1 MHRWIRPYAGAHRTA
16 IMALALVLIG
26 AAAFFTAHRVG
37 AQSTPA
43 PADSGTASNGELEI
57 AVKAGFGRLEVNNW
71 NGAWVPFRIS
81 VANQGPAIAGRLV
94 VHTESSNGPTPQAR
108 EFVKEIQL
116 PTGSHQSHEIAAY
129 INSGENPSVR
139 ITSGDRVL
147 IETTVQVQRNFGW
160 SDQLEIAVVD
170 TDPTALNN
178 ISQAQI
184 QQQPIREPFKLG
196 PRSSVQQA
204 AGQPNA
210 QSPPNGPGQPPRRG
224 PRNAGGSGPQ
234 TFSAHPTV
242 IAPEDLPRDFVAY
255 DLLDALVINDAPL
268 SQLSEEQ
275 ARGLRLWVAS
285 GGLLVV
291 TGGADVAGMRANH
304 LDEILPIDAGT
315 AASAAGFPVTDMTQ
329 VYGGFEVA
337 EATLGMNARVKPGA
351 RALLGASDRPVV
363 AERDYGSGLVRF
375 VAINPKLNPY
385 RGWNG
390 AKELWA
396 DLLWPAATAKPR
408 HANWI
413 TTGSRGPSRSGRWGV
428 QDLLFHLAELQPPS
442 TKYVLFFLLAY
453 VLLVGPINYVILRWR
468 RKTDLAWLTIPAVVI
483 LFTLVSVTVAQM
495 SHGGKAVVADTSLVQ
510 LHQAEG
516 IASVTSG
523 LIVVPSAKEVQ
534 QLAFAGSNAY
544 ASDVFNGNQSG
555 SASAAGAIEC
565 ERDQKAY
572 VLRTPMT
579 TRTASLFQLRAIR
592 EAEPPILAAHL
603 AANAVM
609 LKNLGDAQIVK
620 AVYLS
625 AEGASDIFELAAG
638 SEQRVALNSPPTQSF
653 NSWYST
659 QLGENDESELFND
672 LASVL
677 DREVGGDRAFSQ
689 GFFETQAMSDALKKL
704 QRPIVV
710 CFIEKPPTEIAFK
723 NTFKRT
729 SKALYVIHL

>member
-1 MHRWIRPYAGAHRTA
+1 MHRWTRPYTSTRHAAL
-16 IMALALVLIG
+16 IVLALVVLG
-26 AAAFFTAHRVG
+26 AASLFSARGVG
-37 AQSTPA
+37 AQNPPA
-43 PADSGTASNGELEI
+43 QADSGTASNGELEI
-57 AVKAGFGRLEVNNW
+57 AVKAGFGRLEVNSW
-71 NGAWVPFRIS
+71 NGAWVPFRIT
-81 VANQGPAIAGRLV
+81 VANQGPAIVGRLV

-116 PTGSHQSHEIAAY
+116 PTGAHQSHEIAAY

-139 ITSGDRVL
+139 VTAGDRVL
-147 IETTVQVQRNFGW
+147 IETTVQVQRNYGY
-160 SDQLEIAVVD
+160 SDQLDIAVVD

-178 ISQAQI
+178 ISQTQI

-196 PRSSVQQA
+196 ARSSVQQA
-204 AGQPNA
+204 AA
-210 QSPPNGPGQPPRRG
+210 QANPQVSPGGPGQPPRRN
-224 PRNAGGSGPQ
+224 PRNFGSGPQ
-234 TFSAHPTV
+234 TYSAHPTV

-255 DLLDALVINDAPL
+255 DLLDALIINDAPL
-268 SQLSEEQ
+268 SQLSEDQ

-291 TGGADVAGMRANH
+291 TGGADLAGMRANH

-315 AASAAGFPVTDMTQ
+315 AANAAGFAVADMTQ
-329 VYGGFEVA
+329 VYGNFETP

-351 RALLGASDRPVV
+351 RALLGTVDRPVV

-375 VAINPKLNPY
+375 IAINPKLNPY

-396 DLLWPAATAKPR
+396 DLLWPAAQSKPR

-453 VLLVGPINYVILRWR
+453 VLLVGPVNYAILRWR

-495 SHGGKAVVADTSLVQ
+495 SHGGKAVVADASLVQ
-510 LHQAEG
+510 LHQVEG
-516 IASVTSG
+516 ISSITSG

-544 ASDVFNGNQSG
+544 ASDVLNGNQSG

-565 ERDQKAY
+565 QRDQKEY
-572 VLRTPMT
+572 LLRAPMT
-579 TRTASLFQLRAIR
+579 TRTASLFQLRAVR
-592 EAEPPILAAHL
+592 EAEPPILAAHPL
-603 AANAVM
+603 ASAVM
-609 LKNLGDAQIVK
+609 IKNLSDAPIVK

-625 AEGASDIFELAAG
+625 AEGASNIFELAAG
-638 SEQRVALNSPPTQSF
+638 SEQRVTLSPPPSQSF
-653 NSWYST
+653 NAWYAT
-659 QLGENDESELFND
+659 QIGEDDESELFND
-672 LASVL
+672 LSGLL

-689 GFFETQAMSDALKKL
+689 GFFETQSMSDALKKM
-704 QRPIVV
+704 QRPIVI
-710 CFIEKPPTEIAFK
+710 CFIEKSPTEIGFK
-723 NTFKRT
+723 NTFKRN
-729 SKALYVIHL
+729 SKAFYVIHL